1 MHSAVLYGDVDRFA
15 DTSSGENSPIT
26 IVFSHDMHSH
36 LEKFPKIRTVVKQ
49 EKQNN
54 DATFVLDGGDFSM
67 GTPYQTIFKEEAAEL
82 RMMGAVGYDATTLGN
97 HEFDYRSAGLTQ
109 MLKTAESSG
118 DRVPHLVAANIDW
131 EKTLSDEEMRKDGEA
146 LRAAMEDY
154 GAEEYVVIERE
165 RRENSRIR
173 SLWKG
178 SRRLRAG
185 ERHIFSRSR

>member
-1 MHSAVLYGDVDRFA
+1 MKKFSTAAVILCTALFFTVTWTASA

-97 HEFDYRSAGLTQ
+97 HEFDYRRQSA
-109 MLKTAESSG
+109 SSG
-118 DRVPHLVAANIDW
+118 
-131 EKTLSDEEMRKDGEA
+131 SGQ
-146 LRAAMEDY
+146 Y
-154 GAEEYVVIERE
+154 
-165 RRENSRIR
+165 
-173 SLWKG
+173 
-178 SRRLRAG
+178 RLGKNAVG
-185 ERHIFSRSR
+185 

>member
-1 MHSAVLYGDVDRFA
+1 MKKFSTAAVILCTALFFTVTWTASA

-97 HEFDYRSAGLTQ
+97 HEFDYRSA
-109 MLKTAESSG
+109 
-118 DRVPHLVAANIDW
+118 D
-131 EKTLSDEEMRKDGEA
+131 
-146 LRAAMEDY
+146 
-154 GAEEYVVIERE
+154 
-165 RRENSRIR
+165 
-173 SLWKG
+173 
-178 SRRLRAG
+178 
-185 ERHIFSRSR
+185 